1 MPGFFTTSSG
11 TGASLRITSP
21 ALNGLRDGPQY
32 ACVRL
37 TACVCVCRRVCATCP
52 LCVRMC
58 ARLPSGGNAAV
69 YCEQQYTNERGLA
82 VQPSYCGCTL
92 KARGV
97 STRQ

>member
-37 TACVCVCRRVCATCP
+37 TACVCVRVSACVRYVPVVCVRIVCAAP
-52 LCVRMC
+52 L
-58 ARLPSGGNAAV
+58 GW
-69 YCEQQYTNERGLA
+69 
-82 VQPSYCGCTL
+82 
-92 KARGV
+92 
-97 STRQ
+97 